1 MSSDHSMAIM
11 VTKMAIAMVVWN
23 FDFEFAVDG
32 QIEPAYEDGFV
43 SIRGSLPLRVS
54 PALRNQAIN

>member
-1 MSSDHSMAIM
+1 M